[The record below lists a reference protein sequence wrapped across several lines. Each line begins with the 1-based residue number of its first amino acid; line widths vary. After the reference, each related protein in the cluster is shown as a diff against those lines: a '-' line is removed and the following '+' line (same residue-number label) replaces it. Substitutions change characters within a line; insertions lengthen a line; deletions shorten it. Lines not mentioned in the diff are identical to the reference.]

1 MRTSVDKL
9 SAFSKTLLETL
20 DRARRP
26 LSTEEV
32 IIRTEANGA
41 HGSVRGRV
49 RPYLQHALSQYVTY
63 LLEDDAWILKPKY
76 EDTFTDPVTES
87 TKTNRR
93 PQVDSRN
100 GATERESTSGPTGS
114 DGGPDM
120 PSSRSREAED
130 NKSGEKETGENDEI
144 DAISRAIIGLLGKS
158 GGGLKAADIADLIS
172 FSGSDATKTDINRR
186 LYGEL
191 GDRVIQVDNYQWIL
205 IDTSADGVSSEA
217 DAEGTNIAGDGD
229 ESEDVDDQKVDASG
243 DQSQSAESDG
253 RSSEAR
259 SIPGGD
265 LGARIR
271 SLLASSSMRSAKG
284 APSGNK
290 ATVASEQD
298 SLKPSEASSEA
309 SREKPASL
317 QVRTKPSDGASLV
330 RQFDLASS
338 IARVLN
344 LFEPPLLSRQIE
356 RLLAVMGTTATQEAI
371 EECLST
377 ILKPYVEQKGD
388 GWTILRDQTDLREHV
403 HDETQK
409 DEEDSVTRAHV
420 ASLNYNYVFD
430 EVEIDGALLFS
441 SDVCGGDVQIYIN
454 QSHPAYSSLEPHI
467 DNNREGYSA
476 VELLMIA
483 WVEMESDLKARRQ
496 DLAEHFRDD
505 WGRALRRITKQT
517 ASDS

>member
-41 HGSVRGRV
+41 HGAVRGRV

-76 EDTFTDPVTES
+76 AGTF
-87 TKTNRR
+87 
-93 PQVDSRN
+93 
-100 GATERESTSGPTGS
+100 STSVPKKSEAKRRRDVTRQNVDPEQKTDVPEGS
-114 DGGPDM
+114 NGVSEALSLHSPPANDAESGGQ
-120 PSSRSREAED
+120 
-130 NKSGEKETGENDEI
+130 ETDENGEI

-158 GGGLKAADIADLIS
+158 SGGLKAADIADLIS
-172 FSGSDATKTDINRR
+172 FSGSEVTKTDINRR

-217 DAEGTNIAGDGD
+217 DAEETDIAGNGN
-229 ESEDVDDQKVDASG
+229 EIEDVDDQKVDASG
-243 DQSQSAESDG
+243 DQSQSAESDD

-284 APSGNK
+284 VPSDNK
-290 ATVASEQD
+290 ATTASKQD
-298 SLKPSEASSEA
+298 SLEPSEASSEA
-309 SREKPASL
+309 SHEKPASL

-356 RLLAVMGTTATQEAI
+356 RLLTVMGTTATQEAI

-388 GWTILRDQTDLREHV
+388 GWTILREQSDLRGHV
-403 HDETQK
+403 HDETQQ

-441 SDVCGGDVQIYIN
+441 SDVRGGDVQIYIN

-476 VELLMIA
+476 VELLIIA

-496 DLAEHFRDD
+496 DLAEHFRDE
-505 WGRALRRITKQT
+505 WGRALCRITKQT